1 MTAIALG
8 PRRRARLAPLLAL
21 APLLSACALL
31 GGDSDPALYELSP
44 KNTFPKELP
53 FVNAQLLVQA
63 PAASAGLTSAR
74 IAIKLKP
81 TTLEYFANSAWT
93 DVAPNVVQTLIIES
107 FDNAGKV
114 KGVEREGSGL
124 RVDYLLKTD
133 LREFQAQ
140 LYKGT
145 PLVARVRIHA
155 KLVRWG
161 TREIIAST
169 QIERRVTLKNNK
181 IDAIVEGFD
190 DALGKVLK
198 RLVTWTIVEMNK
210 NVRRH
215 PVSRE

>member
-1 MTAIALG
+1 MTAIATG
-8 PRRRARLAPLLAL
+8 PRSRFALLLAL
-21 APLLSACALL
+21 ASLLSACGLL
-31 GGDSDPALYELSP
+31 GGNSDPNLYELSP

-53 FVNAQLLVQA
+53 FVDTQLLVQV

-74 IAIKLKP
+74 IAIKLRP
-81 TTLEYFANSAWT
+81 TTLEYFANAAWT

-145 PLVARVRIHA
+145 PRVARVRIHA

-169 QIERRVTLKNNK
+169 QIERRVELRDDK
-181 IDAIVEGFD
+181 IDAIVQGFD
-190 DALGKVLK
+190 VALGKVLK
-198 RLVTWTIVEMNK
+198 RLVTWTVVEMNK
-210 NVRRH
+210 NLRRH
-215 PVSRE
+215 PITRQ